1 MAQKVQSQFI
11 ETPEIE
17 KRLASCKYGVLS
29 LSDGR
34 SSYGVPLG
42 YCYHEGAVYIGM
54 DIRGRK
60 IDYFKKC
67 PKVCFTVFET
77 FTDPAFPEN
86 WWSAILDGTLVH
98 ITDPNEIKS
107 AVDILEQ
114 RKMFPPGARERFL
127 AAFLNAPEKS
137 NLYKIE
143 VTHFGGKVSRKD
155 VA

>member
-60 IDYFKKC
+60 IADTPGSEPPPRVKHGY
-67 PKVCFTVFET
+67 
-77 FTDPAFPEN
+77 N
-86 WWSAILDGTLVH
+86 S
-98 ITDPNEIKS
+98 
-107 AVDILEQ
+107 VD
-114 RKMFPPGARERFL
+114 A
-127 AAFLNAPEKS
+127 
-137 NLYKIE
+137 
-143 VTHFGGKVSRKD
+143 
-155 VA
+155 